1 MAAVSVELVGLSE
14 LINELSQLETTTQM
28 KAEQAVTDA
37 TNDARDA
44 SLPLIRVRTGYLRS
58 RQQVRQS
65 GNSGGLIM
73 NELYND
79 ADYAQWECFGH
90 HTRSGSWVPGQDF
103 MTAPLLV
110 GERSLNERLNAI
122 YG

>member
-1 MAAVSVELVGLSE
+1 MADISVELVGLSE

-37 TNDARDA
+37 TNDALAA

-65 GNSGGLIM
+65 GSSGGLIM

-79 ADYAQWECFGH
+79 ADYARWECFGH

-110 GERSLNERLNAI
+110 GERSLIERLNAI